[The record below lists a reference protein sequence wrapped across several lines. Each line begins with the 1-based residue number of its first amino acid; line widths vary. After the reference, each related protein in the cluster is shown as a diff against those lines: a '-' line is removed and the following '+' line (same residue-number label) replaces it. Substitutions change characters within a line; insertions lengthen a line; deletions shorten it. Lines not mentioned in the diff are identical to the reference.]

1 MDPASADKGAA
12 EEQKPLVVLKFGG
25 SSVADAERM
34 HEVACIVHRYRE
46 KGNRVAVVVSAMGK
60 TTDNLLALAHD
71 VSLNAGGRELDQLLA
86 TGEQQSVALLSLA
99 LNGEGIPAQSF
110 TAAQA
115 GILAEGFPTE
125 GRIYRIGGE
134 AVLEALNKGKVAVI
148 TGFQALTDAGD
159 VITLGRGGSDLSA
172 VALAAALGATSC
184 HILKD
189 VTGILTGDPKVVG
202 NPLKLYHI
210 SYEECMDLAVLG
222 AKVLQARSIELA
234 AHYNVPLYVGSSFVE
249 EEGTW
254 VMNNSPVSEG
264 LVVKAVVHDAKV
276 AKVVIMGVP
285 DIPGVAGRLFSNLS
299 ARGIGA
305 EMIIQNNMRGGLND
319 IGFLVKKE
327 YLDDAIEVC
336 RAMSLET
343 GAQGVSFDTE
353 IARVSIVGA
362 GIANHPEVP
371 ARMFNVLA
379 EEGIN
384 IDMISSTALAVTCV
398 VGSLR
403 GEDAVRALHEHFIE
417 EGTL

>member
-1 MDPASADKGAA
+1 VIEVDPVSADKGVA

-34 HEVACIVHRYRE
+34 HEVACLVRRYRE

-86 TGEQQSVALLSLA
+86 TGGTAECGVAFFGSQRRGNSGAILYGGTSGHLGGGFSHRGSYLPHRRGGRSGSSQQ
-99 LNGEGIPAQSF
+99 
-110 TAAQA
+110 
-115 GILAEGFPTE
+115 
-125 GRIYRIGGE
+125 GR
-134 AVLEALNKGKVAVI
+134 VAVI

-172 VALAAALGATSC
+172 VALAAALGAASC

-327 YLDDAIEVC
+327 YW
-336 RAMSLET
+336 MM
-343 GAQGVSFDTE
+343 
-353 IARVSIVGA
+353 
-362 GIANHPEVP
+362 P
-371 ARMFNVLA
+371 
-379 EEGIN
+379 
-384 IDMISSTALAVTCV
+384 
-398 VGSLR
+398 
-403 GEDAVRALHEHFIE
+403 
-417 EGTL
+417 